1 MIRQSSLFGKLFIIV
16 SLLVEVS
23 IHSSS
28 AGEEWKRSYNKQT
41 TGFTRLQILGLFP
54 YRGSFWNGEYVIPA
68 ARLARDEINRND
80 SGILPGFE
88 LELIEINSGC
98 DRDRGVREF
107 VSNALHSAHKPVAIL
122 GTGCSS
128 STIAIAC
135 IAGRDNIRLPQVS
148 YGATSPILSLISSYP
163 YFFRTVTSDES
174 SSGAI
179 INLFQQ
185 FKWKRYG
192 ILMVGFDKTWV
203 QHSFSSL
210 RAGIQYHIDDAEEV
224 YSGSIGQPRDE
235 GETLDD
241 YFQFIDLN
249 EIRSSNMRVGI
260 LVAGREASR
269 DTMCYLYRQNLVYPR
284 IIWLHLSDACA
295 LLNGSTNGYCKGNDE
310 FQQAMEG
317 SICLR
322 YKLTTADNN
331 TISVTGKTFDQYY
344 GSYVNESRKYAA
356 EKGDNY
362 NSSLLNDW
370 ATLVYDSMWVLGQ
383 ALHNTEEKLSQLNLS
398 VADFTLGNSKISGM
412 IMEEIAGVSFAGASG
427 QVIFDEA
434 HKRDLSTLFIQP
446 QRLGVLNT
454 LGLYH
459 PLRNGAGWDSL
470 YVNNAVLLWSVD
482 NPPSDQFPAEIMLAQ
497 MWAGALMLLFLI
509 LGFVW
514 NSFSMLINFHYQN
527 FYLIKASSPVLNYMI
542 FAGNNLLLLSG
553 ILLVISAIAEHDM
566 VTFSILCQGKQWLF
580 DLGLLLILNTT
591 LLKSW
596 RIYRI
601 FYSFKRKPGKLATDN
616 AIIAASIGWVFINTT
631 YHTVFTLVNKSNIV
645 KKTLMA
651 TKEDDLHQKI
661 LVYCQP
667 SKLIS
672 LFYIPH
678 FVMSVTLCLLAF
690 LIRRVYRK
698 HFNDVKHKHFNNAKH
713 IAIFFYTT
721 LPIVTICLALSDL
734 LSPVNDVY
742 NLTTVSLILECT
754 AVNCIVFMCQ
764 STLFVPKILPLF
776 RQLYSHS

>member
-1 MIRQSSLFGKLFIIV
+1 MIRQNSPLLGKLFIIV
-16 SLLVEVS
+16 NVFVEVFV
-23 IHSSS
+23 HSTSAGDE
-28 AGEEWKRSYNKQT
+28 AGEEWT
-41 TGFTRLQILGLFP
+41 TEPCDNRTRLQILGLFP
-54 YRGSFWNGEYVIPA
+54 YRESFWDGEYVIPA
-68 ARLARDEINRND
+68 ARLARDEINKNNT
-80 SGILPGFE
+80 ILPGFK
-88 LELIEINSGC
+88 LELIEVNSGC

-107 VSNALHSAHKPVAIL
+107 VSNALYNEHTPVAIL
-122 GTGCSS
+122 GAGCSS
-128 STIAIAC
+128 STIAIAS
-135 IAGRDNIRLPQVS
+135 IAGRDEVRLPQVS

-163 YFFRTVTSDES
+163 YFFRTVNSDAEGT
-174 SSGAI
+174 SGAI
-179 INLFQQ
+179 ISLFKH
-185 FKWKRYG
+185 FRWKRYG
-192 ILMVGFDKTWV
+192 ILKVGFDKTWV
-203 QHSFSSL
+203 QHSFSL
-210 RAGIQYHIDDAEEV
+210 RAGIHHIDDAEEV

-249 EIRSSNMRVGI
+249 AIRSSNMRVGI

-269 DTMCYLYRQNLVYPR
+269 DTMCYLYRHNLVYPR
-284 IIWLHLSDACA
+284 IIWILYDVCV
-295 LLNGSTNGYCKGNDE
+295 LLNRSTDGYCNGTDT
-310 FQQAMEG
+310 FQKAMEG

-322 YKLTTADNN
+322 YKVTTDNN
-331 TISVTGKTFDQYY
+331 TISVSGKTFDQYY
-344 GSYVNESRKYAA
+344 GSYVKESRKYAA

-370 ATLVYDSMWVLGQ
+370 ATLAYDSMWVLGQ
-383 ALHNTEEKLSQLNLS
+383 ALHNTEERLSQFNLS
-398 VADFTLGNSKISGM
+398 LVNFTLGNSKISGM
-412 IMEEIAGVSFAGASG
+412 ITEEIAEVSFAGASG
-427 QVIFDEA
+427 QVTFDEA
-434 HKRDLSTLFIQP
+434 HKRELPILFIQP
-446 QRLGVLNT
+446 QRFGVLST
-454 LGLYH
+454 FGLYH
-459 PLRNGAGWDSL
+459 PPMEWVSL
-470 YVNNAVLLWSVD
+470 PVNNTALLWSLD
-482 NPPSDQFPAEIMLAQ
+482 NPPSDQFPTEIMLAQ
-497 MWAGALMLLFLI
+497 TWAGVLMLLFSI

-580 DLGLLLILNTT
+580 DLGLLLVLNTT
-591 LLKSW
+591 LLKNW

-601 FYSFKRKPGKLATDN
+601 FYSFKRKPGKLITDN

-631 YHTVFTLVNKSNIV
+631 YHIVFTLVNKSNIV
-645 KKTLMA
+645 KKKLMP
-651 TKEDDLHQKI
+651 TKEDKLHQKM

-667 SKLIS
+667 SNLIS

-690 LIRRVYRK
+690 LIRQVYRK

-713 IAIFFYTT
+713 IAIFFYAT
-721 LPIVTICLALSDL
+721 LPIFTICLALSDL

-754 AVNCIVFMCQ
+754 AVYCIVFMCQ
-764 STLFVPKILPLF
+764 STLFVPKMLQLF
-776 RQLYSHS
+776 RQLYSHR